1 MPAPGDP
8 YSAAFG
14 AAASVA
20 GAALKDTGV
29 QSQQTQNDFGFDSS
43 GWVINVGSGSASNS
57 QSKGAL
63 GGLAQML
70 QNPMVLLAVGV
81 GVLIFLK
88 GKK

>member
-1 MPAPGDP
+1 MPVAGDP

-29 QSQQTQNDFGFDSS
+29 QSQQTQNDFGFDNS
-43 GWVINVGSGSASNS
+43 GWVLNIGSGSASNS

-63 GGLAQML
+63 GGLGQLL
-70 QNPMVLLAVGV
+70 QNPMALLAIGV
-81 GVLIFLK
+81 GVLLFMK
-88 GKK
+88 AKK